1 MIAYEDFWWSP
12 IVTAVHF
19 IFTFFDRSQ
28 NATLPPPLS
37 IIPIFL
43 CFLMDA
49 HSRFLTSAP
58 FLSKWLLRSLDGL
71 SGSSRATFSIIN
83 SEWRLSTVFTCA
95 SLRPSSYLSTSVQFS
110 QLYVNNI
117 FLLSFDS
124 VLSALFNRFLRCEI
138 MRKCALVIQIKK
150 ARDEHGLFPF
160 FADCFLRTS
169 SWYKM
174 NNNCAFCSGDCRNGC
189 VKALNEMNRAD
200 RFAYLLESLGT
211 CSESPTYYED
221 IVWLVQRIVQV
232 SLSCVWYA
240 LTFEEFCSWD

>member
-1 MIAYEDFWWSP
+1 MIAYERFRRSP
-12 IVTAVHF
+12 IETAAHF

-28 NATLPPPLS
+28 TATLPPPLP

-58 FLSKWLLRSLDGL
+58 FMSKLLLRSLDGL
-71 SGSSRATFSIIN
+71 SSFSRTTFSIIN
-83 SEWRLSTVFTCA
+83 SEWKLSTVFTCA
-95 SLRPSSYLSTSVQFS
+95 PFRQPSYPSTSPQLS
-110 QLYVNNI
+110 QLYVKNI
-117 FLLSFDS
+117 FLSSFNSFLPALSSMQHHEEGWSLD
-124 VLSALFNRFLRCEI
+124 V
-138 MRKCALVIQIKK
+138 QIKK
-150 ARDEHGLFPF
+150 ARDEHELFLF

-174 NNNCAFCSGDCRNGC
+174 NTDCAFCSGDCRNGC
-189 VKALNEMNRAD
+189 VRALNQMNRAD

-232 SLSCVWYA
+232 SLSDV
-240 LTFEEFCSWD
+240 